1 MKRSIKYRKKT
12 DLPKEYCELRFLE
25 PSQKDGLKVSTQKL
39 NISSDLIEKLNLLNI
54 QQDRNTDNIL
64 LSITK
69 EEPKNKDSLMALRCR
84 VSHCIYENIS
94 RIYKQFSQYEDIK
107 LIELTEMLIILLDD
121 SGDSYL
127 RIPNNESD
135 KKRSLIKKVFC
146 WETIQFMNRNNDL
159 KPFSAEIIFQFNSS
173 LSNLTTWTKNK
184 VQGSNELKSYLKKC
198 GILLISPWALIA
210 DSSSKRITEAWD
222 RYGEGVFQ
230 TSYIKKL
237 HESYIEEYKKAKNVY
252 KEKKGKIS
260 GWQPDENFLKSLNP
274 PQLNKDTLLL
284 LNKALRK
291 YLLAIYKP
299 RQFENNEESQIESFD
314 EIIDD
319 DSKINLISKIDAT
332 LRSSGE
338 SIIKEL
344 IKQDKKKW
352 DKDKSRKLAWKL
364 YSQGLSQREIAS
376 RCAHKQ
382 AWVSKLIPEKK
393 IAESVA
399 QDAAIILLRV
409 DMLSSLKND
418 IYGIERLV
426 ESLKNHFINSE
437 LNVNGPL
444 LKQLIKEVIE

>member
-1 MKRSIKYRKKT
+1 MA
-12 DLPKEYCELRFLE
+12 KEYCELCFLE
-25 PSQKDGLKVSTQKL
+25 PAQEDGLKVSTKKL
-39 NISSDLIEKLNLLNI
+39 DISSDLIEKLNLLNI

-84 VSHCIYENIS
+84 VSHCIFENIS
-94 RIYKQFSQYEDIK
+94 RIYKQFSQHEDIK
-107 LIELTEMLIILLDD
+107 LIKLTEMLIILLDD

-127 RIPNNESD
+127 RIPNNESV
-135 KKRSLIKKVFC
+135 KKRSFIKKVFC
-146 WETIQFMNRNNDL
+146 WETIQSMKRNNDL

-274 PQLNKDTLLL
+274 PQQNEDTLSL

-291 YLLAIYKP
+291 YLSAIYNP
-299 RQFENNEESQIESFD
+299 RQFENNEESQIESFEEVIED
-314 EIIDD
+314 EPEN
-319 DSKINLISKIDAT
+319 NLITKIDST

-352 DKDKSRKLAWKL
+352 DKDKGRKLAWEL
-364 YSQGLSQREIAS
+364 YSQGLSQREIATK
-376 RCAHKQ
+376 CDHKQ
-382 AWVSKLIPEKK
+382 SWVSKLIPEKK
-393 IAESVA
+393 ISERIA
-399 QDAAIILLRV
+399 QDAAIILLRINEF
-409 DMLSSLKND
+409 SSLKND
-418 IYGIERLV
+418 INGIERLV
-426 ESLKNHFINSE
+426 EGLKNHLINSE
-437 LNVNGPL
+437 LNEKKPL
-444 LKQLIKEVIE
+444 LKQLISEVIK

>member
-1 MKRSIKYRKKT
+1 MA
-12 DLPKEYCELRFLE
+12 KEYCELCFLE
-25 PSQKDGLKVSTQKL
+25 PAQEDGLKVSTKKL
-39 NISSDLIEKLNLLNI
+39 DISSDLIDKLNLLNI

-84 VSHCIYENIS
+84 VSHCIFENIS
-94 RIYKQFSQYEDIK
+94 RIYKQFSQHEDIK
-107 LIELTEMLIILLDD
+107 LIKLTEMLIILLDD

-127 RIPNNESD
+127 RIPNNESI
-135 KKRSLIKKVFC
+135 KKRSFIKKVFC
-146 WETIQFMNRNNDL
+146 WETIQSMKRNNDL

-274 PQLNKDTLLL
+274 PQQNEDTLSL

-291 YLLAIYKP
+291 YLSAIYNP
-299 RQFENNEESQIESFD
+299 RQFENNEESQIESF
-314 EIIDD
+314 EELIED
-319 DSKINLISKIDAT
+319 DSENNLITKIDSI
-332 LRSSGE
+332 LRSIGE

-344 IKQDKKKW
+344 INQDKKKW
-352 DKDKSRKLAWKL
+352 DKDKSRKTAWIL
-364 YSQGLSQREIAS
+364 YSNGLSQREIATK
-376 RCAHKQ
+376 CDHKQ
-382 AWVSKLIPEKK
+382 SWVSKLIPENK
-393 IAESVA
+393 ISERIA
-399 QDAAIILLRV
+399 QDAAIILLRINEF
-409 DMLSSLKND
+409 SSLKND
-418 IYGIERLV
+418 INGIERLV
-426 ESLKNHFINSE
+426 EGLKNHLINSE
-437 LNVNGPL
+437 LNKKKPL
-444 LKQLIKEVIE
+444 LKQLISEVIK

>member
-1 MKRSIKYRKKT
+1 MA
-12 DLPKEYCELRFLE
+12 KEYCELCFLE
-25 PSQKDGLKVSTQKL
+25 PAQEDGLKVSTKKL
-39 NISSDLIEKLNLLNI
+39 DISSDLIEKLNLLNI

-84 VSHCIYENIS
+84 VSHCIFENIS
-94 RIYKQFSQYEDIK
+94 RIYKQFSQHEDIK
-107 LIELTEMLIILLDD
+107 LIKLTEMLIILLDD

-127 RIPNNESD
+127 RIPNNESI
-135 KKRSLIKKVFC
+135 KKRSFIKKVFC
-146 WETIQFMNRNNDL
+146 WETIQSMKRNNDL

-274 PQLNKDTLLL
+274 PQQNEDTLSL

-291 YLLAIYKP
+291 YLSAIYKP
-299 RQFENNEESQIESFD
+299 RQFENNEESQIESFEEVIED
-314 EIIDD
+314 EPEN
-319 DSKINLISKIDAT
+319 NLITNIDST

-352 DKDKSRKLAWKL
+352 DKDKGRKLAWEL
-364 YSQGLSQREIAS
+364 YSQGLSQREIAAK
-376 RCAHKQ
+376 CDHKQ
-382 AWVSKLIPEKK
+382 SWVSKLIPENK
-393 IAESVA
+393 ISERIA
-399 QDAAIILLRV
+399 QDAAIILLRINEF
-409 DMLSSLKND
+409 SSLKND
-418 IYGIERLV
+418 INGIERLV
-426 ESLKNHFINSE
+426 EGLKNHLINSE
-437 LNVNGPL
+437 LNEKKPL
-444 LKQLIKEVIE
+444 LKQLISEVIK